1 MLTSKINRMLF
12 WELAR
17 VFVMTL
23 TGLTALFLVGLVIQ
37 QANQL
42 GLSMRQTIAAIPYLI
57 PSTLP
62 FTIPATTLFAAS
74 VAYGRLAHDNEA
86 VALKAA
92 GVNLYTVLKPTVVL
106 GLLTAGATFGMC
118 HSVIPNSHVALHRQ
132 VMSDPE
138 EVIYNL
144 LKRDRSFRSPSMP
157 YVIHVRDVRGKRLQ
171 DVVLK
176 RRAKTLPGQNIHA
189 AGYDF
194 VARAR
199 EAELRV
205 DLDRNVLV
213 VRLYGWGA
221 VGTKSN
227 ESISTEDSPDVEI
240 ALPAAFSPK
249 QAKFRISSLTWD
261 ELPERTAE
269 RMVLADK
276 LQHDWDE
283 KLAKYQARGDTNAA
297 NLERP
302 VYDALIRD
310 ARNHARACEVEYYY
324 RPALAVGCLCFALL
338 GGPVGLRANRAD
350 YLSVFLVCFLPA
362 VLTYYPLLLAG
373 TNLAKDGKIPP
384 ALGVGAA
391 NAIGLIAAAVLTKL
405 LVRR

>member
-1 MLTSKINRMLF
+1 MLGHKINRMLF
-12 WELAR
+12 GELAR

-23 TGLTALFLVGLVIQ
+23 TGLTALFLVGLVVQ

-42 GLSMRQTIAAIPYLI
+42 GLSLRQTLAAIPYLI

-92 GVNLYTVLKPTVVL
+92 GVNLYRVLTPAVL
-106 GLLTAGATFGMC
+106 LGILTTAATFALC
-118 HSVIPNSHVALHRQ
+118 HTVIPNTHVSLHRQ

-157 YVIHVRDVRGKRLQ
+157 YVIHVRDVRGRRLQ

-189 AGYDF
+189 AGYDY

-199 EAELRV
+199 EAELSV
-205 DLDRNVLV
+205 DLERNVLT
-213 VRLYGWGA
+213 VRLFGWGA

-240 ALPAAFSPK
+240 ALPAAYSPK

-261 ELPERTAE
+261 ELPGRADERRA
-269 RMVLADK
+269 LA
-276 LQHDWDE
+276 E
-283 KLAKYQARGDTNAA
+283 KLERDWAAKLETYRARGDATNAA
-297 NLERP
+297 LEQP
-302 VYDALIRD
+302 VYELLIRD
-310 ARNHARACEVEYYY
+310 ARNHARACEVEIHY

-338 GGPVGLRANRAD
+338 GGPVGLRANRSD

-373 TNLAKDGKIPP
+373 TNLAKDGKVPV
-384 ALGVGAA
+384 AVGVWAA
-391 NAIGLIAAAVLTKL
+391 NAIGLLAAAGLTKL

>member
-1 MLTSKINRMLF
+1 MLGSKINRMLF

-17 VFVMTL
+17 VFLLTL
-23 TGLTALFLVGLVIQ
+23 TGLTALFLVGLVVQ

-42 GLSMRQTIAAIPYLI
+42 GLSLRQTIAAIPYLI

-92 GVNLYTVLKPTVVL
+92 GVNLYRVLTPALLL
-106 GLLTAGATFGMC
+106 GLVTAGATFALC
-118 HSVIPNSHVALHRQ
+118 HSVIPNTHVALHRQ

-157 YVIHVRDVRGKRLQ
+157 YVIHVRDVRGRRLQ

-176 RRAKTLPGQNIHA
+176 RRAKTLPGQNVHA
-189 AGYDF
+189 AGYDY

-199 EAELRV
+199 EAELKV
-205 DLDRNVLV
+205 DLDRNVLT

-240 ALPAAFSPK
+240 ALPAAYSPN

-261 ELPERTAE
+261 ELPGRAAE
-269 RMVLADK
+269 RRALADELEAK
-276 LQHDWDE
+276 WAE
-283 KLAKYQARGDTNAA
+283 KRAAYEARGDATNAA
-297 NLERP
+297 LEQS
-302 VYDALIRD
+302 VYDLLIRD
-310 ARNHARACEVEYYY
+310 ARNHARACEAEIHY

-373 TNLAKDGKIPP
+373 TNLAKDGKVPV
-384 ALGVGAA
+384 AVGVWAA
-391 NAIGLIAAAVLTKL
+391 NAIGLVAAAVLTKL